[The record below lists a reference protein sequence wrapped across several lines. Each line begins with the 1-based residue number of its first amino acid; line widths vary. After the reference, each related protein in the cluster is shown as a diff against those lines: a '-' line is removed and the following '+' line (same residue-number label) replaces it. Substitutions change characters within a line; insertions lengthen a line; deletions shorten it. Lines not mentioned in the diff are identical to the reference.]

1 MLLHRLRWAASQLG
15 ARGGG
20 RLLDPAVVLLR
31 LSDMPGGW
39 RRIDERRW
47 RTGRSGGREPW
58 AVRAREMGGV
68 TAWRS
73 FAAVPDGLWLWAQ
86 ATPLASQADAASAI
100 DGIWG
105 RSLRNLRARV
115 EVVASQEGPR
125 LQFPDGPSATLE
137 QQTRNAG
144 REGMARYVAWTC
156 RGVLSVVA
164 GSGTGSAWSWP
175 DLQSL
180 ASVQS
185 ERIRAMQERA

>member
-1 MLLHRLRWAASQLG
+1 VFLRHLRWAASQLG
-15 ARGGG
+15 ARGSGS
-20 RLLDPAVVLLR
+20 LLDPTLVLLR
-31 LSDMPGGW
+31 LGDMPEGW
-39 RRIDERRW
+39 RQIDERRW
-47 RTGRSGGREPW
+47 RTGRGGREPW

-86 ATPLASQADAASAI
+86 ATPLASQADAAGAI
-100 DGIWG
+100 EVIWE

-125 LQFPDGPSATLE
+125 LQLPDGPAATLE
-137 QQTRNAG
+137 QQTRNQE
-144 REGMARYVAWTC
+144 REGVARYLAWTC
-156 RGVLSVVA
+156 RGVVSVIA
-164 GSGTGSAWSWP
+164 GSGIGGAWSWP

-185 ERIRAMQERA
+185 ERIRALRGDA